1 MFLRYIPSWHRDKV
15 DLEAKVR
22 NLEAMVIAGG
32 GSLGAGGGGGG
43 NSEASSAEVARLQQ
57 QHAEQLE
64 LIHML
69 QHQLEEF
76 QDLEEARAAFEEYQ
90 SHSTQELDDGL
101 AKLEEEKQT
110 LQNERYKMLKD
121 RSNIDEKESRI
132 GLLITNLD
140 EKESKLRQMMGTMK
154 EQQDQWQRS
163 ITDLQVRQWLSR
175 FGVQRGSQSGMV
187 SCDATFH
194 ALKERR

>member
-1 MFLRYIPSWHRDKV
+1 MIT
-15 DLEAKVR
+15 
-22 NLEAMVIAGG
+22 
-32 GSLGAGGGGGG
+32 GGGGGLG
-43 NSEASSAEVARLQQ
+43 AKGSGSGGSSAEA
-57 QHAEQLE
+57 ALE
-64 LIHML
+64 LAKLTQQVQEQNDLIHAL
-69 QHQLEEF
+69 QHSLEEY
-76 QDLEEARAAFEEYQ
+76 QDLEDSKAAFEEYQ
-90 SHSTQELDDGL
+90 HHSTQELDDGL

-163 ITDLQVRQWLSR
+163 ITDLKVASAIPRYNFNNCAPYLYC
-175 FGVQRGSQSGMV
+175 FAVY
-187 SCDATFH
+187 
-194 ALKERR
+194 LN

>member
-1 MFLRYIPSWHRDKV
+1 M
-15 DLEAKVR
+15 DLESRVR
-22 NLEAMVIAGG
+22 QLEAQVIAGG
-32 GSLGAGGGGGG
+32 GSVGSGGGGSVG
-43 NSEASSAEVARLQQ
+43 NAESSLEAARLAQQ
-57 QHAEQLE
+57 VGEQTE
-64 LIHML
+64 LINVL
-69 QHQLEEF
+69 QRNLEEF

-90 SHSTQELDDGL
+90 HHSTQELDEGL

-121 RSNIDEKESRI
+121 RSNIDEKETRI

-163 ITDLQVRQWLSR
+163 ITDLQV
-175 FGVQRGSQSGMV
+175 
-187 SCDATFH
+187 
-194 ALKERR
+194 